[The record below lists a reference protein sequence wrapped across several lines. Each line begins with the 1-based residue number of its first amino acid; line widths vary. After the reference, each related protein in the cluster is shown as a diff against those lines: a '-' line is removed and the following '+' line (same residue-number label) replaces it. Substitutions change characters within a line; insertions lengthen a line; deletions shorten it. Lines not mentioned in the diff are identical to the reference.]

1 MMGRQVKIFI
11 NDQQTA
17 GYKSL
22 QWNASNGAGSSM
34 FAGMYLYTI
43 KAGDFRKTK
52 KMVLLK

>member
-1 MMGRQVKIFI
+1 MMGRQVKILI

-17 GYKSL
+17 GYRSL
-22 QWNASNGAGSSM
+22 QWHASNGAGSSM

>member
-1 MMGRQVKIFI
+1 MMGRQVKILI

-17 GYKSL
+17 GYRSL
-22 QWNASNGAGSSM
+22 QWHASNSAGSSM

-52 KMVLLK
+52 KIVLLK